1 MLSKACRYA
10 AAAVFFST
18 FLLLNLALSAQED
31 STAFQPQTYV
41 GVQYGMNWNTVMF
54 SPQIDQGTLVA
65 NRVGAVFRY
74 VGQAH
79 LGVHVEL
86 AYDQRGW
93 AETLDGLSSNYTR
106 EIDYLE
112 FAAFSHISIGNRK
125 VRPLVLLGSYLSYP
139 IGQSET
145 IPTDLAAADY
155 LSYYLEPLPERL
167 QYGLAGGIGAEIYL
181 GKLTLQLDGRYR
193 SALGGI
199 FSSSDNRFI
208 FSNSQG
214 FTVQASLLFCIFGG
228 KYPDN

>member
-1 MLSKACRYA
+1 MLKSACWHGA
-10 AAAVFFST
+10 TTGFFLI
-18 FLLLNLALSAQED
+18 LLLLSSALSAQED
-31 STAFQPQTYV
+31 STAFRPQTYV

-54 SPQIDQGTLVA
+54 SPQIDQATLVA

-79 LGVHVEL
+79 LGVHLEV

-93 AETLDGLSSNYTR
+93 AETRDGLNSNYTR

-112 FAAFSHISIGNRK
+112 FAAFSHISIGK
-125 VRPLVLLGSYLSYP
+125 GTVRPLVLLGSYLSYP
-139 IGQSET
+139 IGQAET
-145 IPTDLAAADY
+145 IPAELAAADY
-155 LSYYLEPLPERL
+155 RSYYQEPLPERL

-181 GKLTLQLDGRYR
+181 GNLTLQVDGRYR

-214 FTVQASLLFCIFGG
+214 FTAQASLLFCIFG
-228 KYPDN
+228 K

>member
-1 MLSKACRYA
+1 MLKTVCWYGVTAIFFAACCLL
-10 AAAVFFST
+10 ST
-18 FLLLNLALSAQED
+18 VVYAQED
-31 STAFQPQTYV
+31 STAFRPQTYL

-54 SPQIDQGTLVA
+54 SPQIDQAPLMA

-79 LGVHVEL
+79 LGLQLEV

-93 AETLDGLSSNYTR
+93 AEPREGLASNYTR

-112 FAAFSHISIGNRK
+112 FAAFSHISIGNRS
-125 VRPLVLLGSYLSYP
+125 VRPLILLGSYLSYP
-139 IGQSET
+139 VGQLET
-145 IPTDLAAADY
+145 IPAGLDPSLYRDY
-155 LSYYLEPLPERL
+155 YEEPLPERL
-167 QYGLAGGIGAEIYL
+167 QYGLAGGVGAEIYL
-181 GKLTLQLDGRYR
+181 GNLTLQLDGRYR

-214 FTVQASLLFCIFGG
+214 FTAQASLLFCIFGG
-228 KYPDN
+228 K

>member
-1 MLSKACRYA
+1 MLKTACWYGVVA
-10 AAAVFFST
+10 GFFSV
-18 FLLLNLALSAQED
+18 FLLLSSSLSGQRD
-31 STAFQPQTYV
+31 STAFRPQTYV

-54 SPQIDQGTLVA
+54 SPQIDQATLMA

-79 LGVHVEL
+79 LGVHLEV

-93 AETLDGLSSNYTR
+93 AETRAGLSTNYTR

-112 FAAFSHISIGNRK
+112 FAAFSHISIGNRAI
-125 VRPLVLLGSYLSYP
+125 RPLVLLGSYLSYP
-139 IGQSET
+139 ISQAET
-145 IPTDLAAADY
+145 IPAELAAADY
-155 LSYYLEPLPERL
+155 RSYYQEALPERI

-214 FTVQASLLFCIFGG
+214 FTAQASLLFCIFGG
-228 KYPDN
+228 K

>member
-1 MLSKACRYA
+1 MLKTACWYGA
-10 AAAVFFST
+10 TIGFFLI
-18 FLLLNLALSAQED
+18 LLLLSSSLSAQED
-31 STAFQPQTYV
+31 STAFRPQTYV

-79 LGVHVEL
+79 LGVHLEL

-93 AETLDGLSSNYTR
+93 AEIRDGINSNYTR

-139 IGQSET
+139 IGQTET
-145 IPTDLAAADY
+145 IPAELAAADY
-155 LSYYLEPLPERL
+155 RSYYLELLPERL

-214 FTVQASLLFCIFGG
+214 FTAQASLLFCIFGR
-228 KYPDN
+228 

>member
-1 MLSKACRYA
+1 MLIKACCYGVA
-10 AAAVFFST
+10 TVFFAACCLLST
-18 FLLLNLALSAQED
+18 VVYAQED
-31 STAFQPQTYV
+31 STAFRPQTYV

-65 NRVGAVFRY
+65 NRVGLVFRY

-79 LGVHVEL
+79 LGVHLEV

-93 AETLDGLSSNYTR
+93 AEPLAGLTSNYTR

-112 FAAFSHISIGNRK
+112 FAAFSHISIGNGA
-125 VRPLVLLGSYLSYP
+125 VRPLILLGSYLSYP
-139 IGQSET
+139 IGQAEN
-145 IPTDLAAADY
+145 IPTDLAAADFR
-155 LSYYLEPLPERL
+155 SYYEEPLPERI
-167 QYGLAGGIGAEIYL
+167 QYGLAGGVGVEIYL
-181 GKLTLQLDGRYR
+181 GNLTLQLDGRYR

-214 FTVQASLLFCIFGG
+214 FTAQASLLFCIFGG
-228 KYPDN
+228 K

>member
-1 MLSKACRYA
+1 MLKKACWHGVV
-10 AAAVFFST
+10 AVFFSV
-18 FLLLNLALSAQED
+18 FLLWSAVIFAQRD
-31 STAFQPQTYV
+31 STAFRPQTYV

-79 LGVHVEL
+79 LGVHLEV

-93 AETLDGLSSNYTR
+93 AEIRDGLNSNYIR

-112 FAAFSHISIGNRK
+112 FAAFSHISIGNRT

-139 IGQSET
+139 ISQAET
-145 IPTDLAAADY
+145 IPAELAVTDY
-155 LSYYLEPLPERL
+155 RSYYQEALPERI

-214 FTVQASLLFCIFGG
+214 FTAQASLLFCIFGR
-228 KYPDN
+228 